1 MFGCWLGCF
10 GAIAAFDEVAGIS
23 DDMLGALFL
32 VGDCPCADCS
42 CGDSSCGLSSL
53 GLSGVMEA

>member
-23 DDMLGALFL
+23 DDMLSALFL
-32 VGDCPCADCS
+32 VGDCS
-42 CGDSSCGLSSL
+42 CGDSSCELSSL
-53 GLSGVMEA
+53 GISGVMEASDMEE